1 LLFVMRIS
9 RASKAILP
17 EEFDYLVSKSEAKK
31 VGNSYC
37 VMHNK
42 STAGFTI
49 DYSAGIISTSYS
61 LTNPAFGDVFTESV
75 EGVYK
80 ASAYLGASLCESLMN
95 LTIDS
100 TNIEEFSAAG
110 SDYNQQLRQLWDERL
125 VEINKS
131 NRAPLEFVV
140 GGNDSCSE
148 YFCLNIRTDTNVGLD
163 DIELALGLTL
173 KRSSATA
180 AVCYDTKTLRPHC
193 KLAID
198 SANRLRIQPYYWK
211 QAFSR
216 TVTETFQI
224 ADLLQAL
231 FGGNLLYFETPLDS
245 KVRSS
250 IEKNSRKLGV
260 DFASW
265 LGMKLG

>member
-1 LLFVMRIS
+1 V
-9 RASKAILP
+9 
-17 EEFDYLVSKSEAKK
+17 
-31 VGNSYC
+31 
-37 VMHNK
+37 
-42 STAGFTI
+42 I
-49 DYSAGIISTSYS
+49 DATYS

-75 EGVYK
+75 ESVYK
-80 ASAYLGASLCESLMN
+80 AAAYLQAELRESLLN
-95 LTIDS
+95 LTINSANVED
-100 TNIEEFSAAG
+100 FSAPG

-131 NRAPLEFVV
+131 NLAPLEFVV
-140 GGNDSCSE
+140 GGQDCCSE
-148 YFCLNIRTDTNVGLD
+148 YFCLKILTETKLGLD

-173 KRSSATA
+173 KRTANTA
-180 AVCYDTKTLRPHC
+180 AICYDSKTMRPHC

-198 SANRLRIQPYYWK
+198 SPNSLRIQPYYWK

-231 FGGNLLYFETPLDS
+231 FGGSLYYFETLLDT

-250 IEKNSRKLGV
+250 IERNSQNLGI
-260 DFASW
+260 DFARW